1 MGTEREQDG
10 GRGTGDGSAPLG
22 GAGAVAVPV
31 LSAVPSY
38 SNSELMAC
46 VAARELRDGE
56 VVFVGIG
63 LPNLACNLA
72 RATHAPRLTLI
83 YESGAI
89 GAQPE
94 RLPVS
99 IGDPSLVTGSL
110 MVCGMADV
118 FQLFL
123 QNGRIEVGFLGGA
136 QVDRFGNINTTAI
149 GDYASPKVRLPGSGG
164 AAEIAIHA
172 RRTLIIARLNP
183 RAFPERVDF
192 ITSPGHRAR
201 GGSRAELGIPGAGPT
216 RVITDKGILA
226 ANAATGELELAALYP
241 GVSVDEV
248 RRGVGWALAV
258 RDVLDEVARPSERE
272 LQLLR
277 EVLDPQR
284 LFLT

>member
-1 MGTEREQDG
+1 MT
-10 GRGTGDGSAPLG
+10 
-22 GAGAVAVPV
+22 
-31 LSAVPSY
+31 Y

-118 FQLFL
+118 FQIFL

-136 QVDRFGNINTTAI
+136 QVDRYGNINTTAI

-172 RRTLIIARLNP
+172 RRTLIIAKLSA

-226 ANAATGELELAALYP
+226 ANAETGELELAALYP

-258 RDVLDEVARPSERE
+258 RDVLDEVAPPSERE

-284 LFLT
+284 LFLS

>member
-1 MGTEREQDG
+1 MGTEDERTG
-10 GRGTGDGSAPLG
+10 GREDEGVD
-22 GAGAVAVPV
+22 GAGT
-31 LSAVPSY
+31 Y
-38 SNSELMAC
+38 SNGELMTC

-72 RATHAPRLTLI
+72 LATHAPGLVLI

-89 GAQPE
+89 GARPE

-110 MVCGMADV
+110 MICGMADV

-136 QVDRFGNINTTAI
+136 QVDRYGNINSTVI
-149 GDYASPKVRLPGSGG
+149 GDYAAPKIRLPGSGG

-172 RRTLIIARLNP
+172 RRTLIIARLSP

-216 RVITDKGILA
+216 RVVTDKGILA
-226 ANAATGELELAALYP
+226 ANPDTGELELAARYP
-241 GVSVDEV
+241 GITADEV
-248 RRGVGWALAV
+248 RRSVGWELRV
-258 RDVLDEVARPSERE
+258 RESLDDVAPPTAME

-277 EVLDPQR
+277 EVIDREGTLR
-284 LFLT
+284 

>member
-1 MGTEREQDG
+1 MASDHTPAEM
-10 GRGTGDGSAPLG
+10 
-22 GAGAVAVPV
+22 
-31 LSAVPSY
+31 
-38 SNSELMAC
+38 MAC

-72 RATHAPRLTLI
+72 RATHAPNLVLI

-89 GAQPE
+89 GAVPE

-118 FQLFL
+118 FQSLL

-136 QVDRFGNINTTAI
+136 QIDRYGNINTTVV
-149 GDYASPKVRLPGSGG
+149 GSYDHPEVRLPGSGG

-172 RRTLIIARLNP
+172 RRTLVVSRLNR

-192 ITSPGHRAR
+192 ITSPGHR
-201 GGSRAELGIPGAGPT
+201 SRDLRTRRQLGMPGAGP
-216 RVITDKGILA
+216 VKVVTDKGILEVE
-226 ANAATGELELAALYP
+226 TESGELVLAALYP
-241 GVSVDEV
+241 GIAADEV
-248 RRGVGWALAV
+248 RAGVGWPLRARSSLGLV
-258 RDVLDEVARPSERE
+258 DPPVANE
-272 LQLLR
+272 LVLLR
-277 EVLDPQR
+277 QVLDPHR
-284 LFLT
+284 LYLKG

>member
-1 MGTEREQDG
+1 MGGPPRTTRSPLRLLRASSFHSGPYHSRASREALV
-10 GRGTGDGSAPLG
+10 T
-22 GAGAVAVPV
+22 
-31 LSAVPSY
+31 Y

-136 QVDRFGNINTTAI
+136 QVDRYGNINTTAI

-172 RRTLIIARLNP
+172 RRTLIIAKLSA
-183 RAFPERVDF
+183 RAFPEQVDF

-226 ANAATGELELAALYP
+226 ANAETGELELAALYP

-258 RDVLDEVARPSERE
+258 RDVLDEVAPPSERE